1 MTDDKII
8 DIKSKVKDRVASE
21 AEALKE
27 KQKPKDKEET
37 ITPEFI
43 AQCLYANQLG
53 DGRLYAALHKDKFIF
68 VKSWLQWLEWSG
80 NSWRI
85 DKLDKAHINI
95 EAVALIYQ
103 NEGHRL
109 NKKIAEI
116 WQEIAELNSK
126 AKALKATGDEAA
138 ANDMQKEIN
147 KKEDEVAKL
156 PKQRDALYRRAQRL
170 RGNGA
175 APCLDWAHKNENAL
189 AIIGDEIDKKP
200 MLLPCANS
208 VIDLKTGN
216 ITAGK
221 PSDYLMRSI
230 PVEYAGLDM
239 QCPLWEKFIL
249 EIIGYDEPTATFI
262 QRLLGYA
269 LTGLTNEHYIIVC
282 TGEGRNG
289 KGTLFELLMDIMGEL
304 AWAIQPE
311 MILEQ
316 RNPRSSSGPTP
327 DIMSLAGKRI
337 IVASET
343 SEHQRIS
350 AEKIKKLTGGDRL
363 TGRASFDKYDTN
375 FEPTHTLFLQ
385 TNHVPRG
392 LTKDF
397 ALLQRLICIHFPYMF
412 VDDPEEMGRRNP
424 QLSHLYKLK
433 DKNMKDKLKKEIPGI
448 LSWLVRGCLDWQ
460 KQGLKQSSLTQS
472 YIETLRD
479 KEDIV
484 GAWLASHVVKA
495 DIKDFI
501 PFKELYESFIK
512 WYQENEDDKD
522 KNKPSRRRVSEWIE
536 KKGFKKENKRGA
548 IVFYG
553 LRLLAEYEI
562 QAEDTQSGVAFSAEQ
577 NQKGTG
583 KDLF

>member
-1 MTDDKII
+1 MEWR
-8 DIKSKVKDRVASE
+8 RV
-21 AEALKE
+21 
-27 KQKPKDKEET
+27 
-37 ITPEFI
+37 
-43 AQCLYANQLG
+43 
-53 DGRLYAALHKDKFIF
+53 
-68 VKSWLQWLEWSG
+68 
-80 NSWRI
+80 
-85 DKLDKAHINI
+85 
-95 EAVALIYQ
+95 
-103 NEGHRL
+103 
-109 NKKIAEI
+109 
-116 WQEIAELNSK
+116 
-126 AKALKATGDEAA
+126 
-138 ANDMQKEIN
+138 
-147 KKEDEVAKL
+147 
-156 PKQRDALYRRAQRL
+156 
-170 RGNGA
+170 
-175 APCLDWAHKNENAL
+175 
-189 AIIGDEIDKKP
+189 
-200 MLLPCANS
+200 
-208 VIDLKTGN
+208 
-216 ITAGK
+216 
-221 PSDYLMRSI
+221 
-230 PVEYAGLDM
+230 
-239 QCPLWEKFIL
+239 
-249 EIIGYDEPTATFI
+249 
-262 QRLLGYA
+262 
-269 LTGLTNEHYIIVC
+269 
-282 TGEGRNG
+282 
-289 KGTLFELLMDIMGEL
+289 LF
-304 AWAIQPE
+304 
-311 MILEQ
+311 
-316 RNPRSSSGPTP
+316 RSSLATIRSR
-327 DIMSLAGKRI
+327 AGKRI

-424 QLSHLYKLK
+424 QLSHFYKLK